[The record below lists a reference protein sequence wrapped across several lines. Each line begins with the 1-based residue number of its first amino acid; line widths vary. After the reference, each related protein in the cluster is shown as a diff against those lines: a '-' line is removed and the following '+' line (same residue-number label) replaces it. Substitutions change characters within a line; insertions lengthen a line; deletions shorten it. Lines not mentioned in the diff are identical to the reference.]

1 MAAQRRPPRKWT
13 LRDAEAEFPIHRDT
27 LAKRLLKAGEE
38 PDAEG
43 CYTTK
48 QICGV
53 VYGDEEQAKQRKA
66 IAEADLAEMER
77 DERAGLLLPGDVVEG
92 VWQDAIA
99 HMRAVVDGL
108 ELSDEGRRRLLA
120 TLREIPLSEY
130 TKKVETEPEAAA
142 E

>member
-1 MAAQRRPPRKWT
+1 MAAQRRPLRKWT

-27 LAKRLLKAGEE
+27 LAKRLLKANEE
-38 PDAEG
+38 PDPEG
-43 CYTTK
+43 CYTTA
-48 QICGV
+48 QICSV
-53 VYGDEEQAKQRKA
+53 VYGDEEQAKQRKTV
-66 IAEADLAEMER
+66 AEADLAEMER
-77 DERAGLLLPGDVVEG
+77 DERAGLLLPTDVVEG

-99 HMRAVVDGL
+99 QMRAVVDGL

-130 TKKVETEPEAAA
+130 TKKMEAESEAAA